1 MKRTHTLGFD
11 AKYAN
16 AETNGIGNYCRFVAR
31 AIATA
36 YPENTYL
43 RLYTPTQLPNAD
55 YEALAEMPNV
65 ESMEPDGQLWRRLKR
80 LWRMWHVSIDAK
92 RGDVELFHGLCNT
105 LPYGLARRGIRSVV
119 TIHDLRFIRYP
130 NHFNI
135 IDRIL
140 REFMMRSA
148 CRRADRIIAASET
161 TKRDLRKLLRVNPEK
176 IDVVYQGCDPRY
188 SEDISDEQV
197 TELREKYQLP
207 EHYLLNVG
215 EVEERKNIGLIIEAL
230 AELPNSFELV
240 VASKQTSYTKR
251 LKRRAKSLGVERRV
265 HFRNI
270 AEEDKPALYKGA
282 DIFIYPSHFEGF
294 AVEILEALSVGVPV
308 VATRGSSLEEAGG
321 DKTIYVS
328 PRDCGEMV
336 KAIERI
342 TADEELRDVMISAGK
357 RHTRH
362 FRSEVTAYG
371 IMKCYERIGIEL
383 EIE

>member
-16 AETNGIGNYCRFVAR
+16 ADTNGIGSYCRFVAR

-65 ESMEPDGQLWRRLKR
+65 ESMEPDGALWRRLKR
-80 LWRMWHVSIDAK
+80 LWRMWHVTKDAK
-92 RGDVELFHGLCNT
+92 RGDVELFHGLANT

-176 IDVVYQGCDPRY
+176 IDVVYQGCDQRY
-188 SEDISDEQV
+188 SMPISDEQV
-197 TELREKYQLP
+197 AAVREKYQLP
-207 EHYLLNVG
+207 KSYILNVG
-215 EVEERKNIGLIIEAL
+215 EIEERKNIGLIIEAL
-230 AELPNSFELV
+230 AELPESVELV
-240 VASKQTSYTKR
+240 VAAKQTSYTKR
-251 LKRRAKSLGVERRV
+251 LKRRIKSLGVEKRV
-265 HFRNI
+265 HFRNV
-270 AEEDKPALYKGA
+270 AESDKPALYKGA
-282 DIFIYPSHFEGF
+282 DIFVYPSHFEGF

-308 VATRGSSLEEAGG
+308 IATRGSSLEEAGG
-321 DKTIYVS
+321 NKTIYVS

-336 KAIERI
+336 EAIERI
-342 TADEELRDVMISAGK
+342 LTNDELREQMISAGK

-371 IMKCYERIGIEL
+371 IMKCYERIGVEL
-383 EIE
+383 EIQ

>member
-16 AETNGIGNYCRFVAR
+16 AETDGIGSYCRFVAR
-31 AIATA
+31 AIATT

-65 ESMEPDGQLWRRLKR
+65 ESREPDGGLWRRLKR
-80 LWRMWHVSIDAK
+80 LWRMWHVAKDAK
-92 RGDVELFHGLCNT
+92 RGDVELFHGLANN

-176 IDVVYQGCDPRY
+176 IDVVYQGCDARY
-188 SEDISDEQV
+188 SEHISDEQV
-197 TELREKYQLP
+197 AAVREKYQLP
-207 EHYLLNVG
+207 KNYILNVG
-215 EVEERKNIGLIIEAL
+215 EIEERKNVGLIIEAL
-230 AELPNSFELV
+230 AELPENIELV
-240 VASKQTSYTKR
+240 VSGKQTSYTKR
-251 LKRRAKSLGVERRV
+251 LKRRIKSLGVEKRV
-265 HFRNI
+265 HFRNV
-270 AEEDKPALYKGA
+270 AHDDKPALYKGA

-308 VATRGSSLEEAGG
+308 IATRGSSLEEAGG

-336 KAIERI
+336 ESIERI
-342 TADEELRDVMISAGK
+342 LADNDLREQMIVGGK

-362 FRSEVTAYG
+362 FRSEITAYG

-383 EIE
+383 EIQ

>member
-1 MKRTHTLGFD
+1 MKRTHSIGFD

-16 AETNGIGNYCRFVAR
+16 AEIDGMGSYGRFMAR
-31 AIATA
+31 AIAKA
-36 YPENTYL
+36 YPENTYS

-55 YEALAEMPNV
+55 YDDLAEMPNV
-65 ESMEPDGQLWRRLKR
+65 ESMEPDGSLWRRLKR
-80 LWRMWHVSIDAK
+80 LWRMWHVAKDAK
-92 RGDVELFHGLCNT
+92 RGDVELFHGLANT

-176 IDVVYQGCDPRY
+176 IDVVYQGCDQQY
-188 SEDISDEQV
+188 SMPISDEQV
-197 TELREKYQLP
+197 AAVREKYQLP
-207 EHYLLNVG
+207 KSYILNVG
-215 EVEERKNIGLIIEAL
+215 EIEERKNIGLIIEAL
-230 AELPNSFELV
+230 AELPESVELV
-240 VASKQTSYTKR
+240 VAAKQTSYTKR
-251 LKRRAKSLGVERRV
+251 LKRRIKSLGVEKRV
-265 HFRNI
+265 HFRNV
-270 AEEDKPALYKGA
+270 AESDKPALYKGA
-282 DIFIYPSHFEGF
+282 DIFVYPSHFEGF

-308 VATRGSSLEEAGG
+308 IATRGSSLEEAGG
-321 DKTIYVS
+321 NKTIYVS

-336 KAIERI
+336 EAIERI
-342 TADEELRDVMISAGK
+342 LADEELREQMISAGK

-371 IMKCYERIGIEL
+371 IMKCYERIGVEL
-383 EIE
+383 EIQ

>member
-16 AETNGIGNYCRFVAR
+16 AEIDGIGSYCRFVAR

-43 RLYTPTQLPNAD
+43 RLYTPIELPNAD
-55 YEALAEMPNV
+55 YKALAEMPNV
-65 ESMEPDGQLWRRLKR
+65 ESMEPDGALWRRLNR
-80 LWRMWHVSIDAK
+80 LWRWWHVSKDAK
-92 RGDVELFHGLCNT
+92 RGDVELYHGLSNS

-176 IDVVYQGCDPRY
+176 IDVVYQGCDTRY
-188 SEDISDEQV
+188 SEEISDEQV
-197 TELREKYQLP
+197 AAVREKYQLP
-207 EHYLLNVG
+207 KNYILNVG
-215 EVEERKNIGLIIEAL
+215 EIEERKNIGLIIEAL
-230 AELPNSFELV
+230 AELPENIELV
-240 VASKQTSYTKR
+240 VAGKQTSYTKR
-251 LKRRAKSLGVERRV
+251 LKRRIKSLGVEKRV
-265 HFRNI
+265 HFRNV
-270 AEEDKPALYKGA
+270 AQNDKPALYKGA
-282 DIFIYPSHFEGF
+282 DIFVYPSHFEGF

-308 VATRGSSLEEAGG
+308 IATRGSSLEEAGG
-321 DKTIYVS
+321 NKTIYVS

-336 KAIERI
+336 DAIELI
-342 TADEELRDVMISAGK
+342 LANEDLRQQMISAGK

-371 IMKCYERIGIEL
+371 IMKCYERIGIE
-383 EIE
+383 IET